1 MNLQSS
7 LRHPHFEI
15 PLAMMRMQTRWLRRF
30 YDEGEVHFAF
40 GFNKLMAETDHLTPE
55 E

>member
-1 MNLQSS
+1 
-7 LRHPHFEI
+7 
-15 PLAMMRMQTRWLRRF
+15 MMRMQTRWLRRF